1 MDMDMD
7 MHVDMGALVRENHL
21 DVAVDVEVLGQ
32 ERHRDEQTDVHS
44 VRNSSTSTRGTTTRS
59 GTCRTSS

>member
-1 MDMDMD
+1 VDSAMNMDMD

-32 ERHRDEQTDVHS
+32 ERHRDEQTDA
-44 VRNSSTSTRGTTTRS
+44 TRS